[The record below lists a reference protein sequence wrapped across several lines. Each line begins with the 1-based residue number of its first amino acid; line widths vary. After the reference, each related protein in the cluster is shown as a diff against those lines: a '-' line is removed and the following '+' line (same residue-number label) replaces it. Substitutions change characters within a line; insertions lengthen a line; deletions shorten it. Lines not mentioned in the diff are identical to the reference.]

1 METTTFDKD
10 LKVFY
15 VTATAFPE
23 GIQAA
28 HEKLHGMV
36 PFSMERIY
44 LGISRPEKGGNIVYK
59 AATEETFH
67 GEAEQYKCDT
77 LILKKGK
84 YLTLMLTDYMKDV
97 QSIKRAFDQLLDQPG
112 LDPQG
117 YCIEWYLN
125 GGKDM
130 KCMIRLEK

>member
-1 METTTFDKD
+1 METSFLEKD
-10 LKVFY
+10 IKVFY
-15 VTATAFPE
+15 VTASSFPQ
-23 GIQAA
+23 GVLAA
-28 HEKLHGMV
+28 HQHLHSMV
-36 PFSMERIY
+36 PFSTKRGY
-44 LGISRPEKGGNIVYK
+44 FGISRPENGGEIVYK

-84 YLTLMLTDYMKDV
+84 YIQTVVKDYTKDI
-97 QSIKRAFDQLLDQPG
+97 QSIGRAFGKLLEQPG

-117 YCIEWYLN
+117 YCVEWYLN
-125 GGKDM
+125 DKDV